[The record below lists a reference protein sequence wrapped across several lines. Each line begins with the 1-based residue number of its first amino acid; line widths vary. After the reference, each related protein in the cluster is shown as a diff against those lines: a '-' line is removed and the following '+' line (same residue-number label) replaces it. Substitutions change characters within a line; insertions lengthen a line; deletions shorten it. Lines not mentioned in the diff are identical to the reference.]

1 MTVFIVERGE
11 FCEGA
16 VVCGVFST
24 ITKALEYVG
33 TYYPSNRWTAV
44 GENRW
49 EHGCDFVEI
58 NEYEV
63 E

>member
-1 MTVFIVERGE
+1 MTVFIVEQGE

-16 VVCGVFST
+16 VICGVFSS
-24 ITKALEYVG
+24 IEKALNYVG
-33 TYYPSNRWTAV
+33 TYYDLNRWKLKR
-44 GENRW
+44 ENRW
-49 EHGCDFVEI
+49 EHGCDYLEI

>member
-1 MTVFIVERGE
+1 MKVFIVEEGE

-16 VVCGVFST
+16 VICGVFST

-33 TYYPSNRWTAV
+33 TYYPSKIWELV
-44 GENRW
+44 SYNRW
-49 EHGCDFVEI
+49 EHGCIYVEI

-63 E
+63 R